1 MAKSSL
7 ATLRNALR
15 EKPTQVEGAPPE
27 QPAAA
32 TAAVYKAPSRAGK
45 LHISAWLSADYK
57 TSLRAIQMKHP
68 NKTLQELLSEA
79 LNELYAKYNV
89 PVIRE
94 E

>member
-15 EKPTQVEGAPPE
+15 EKPTQVEAAE
-27 QPAAA
+27 PAVA
-32 TAAVYKAPSRAGK
+32 TAGAYKAPSRAGK

-68 NKTLQELLSEA
+68 DKTLQTLLSEA
-79 LNELYAKYNV
+79 LNDLYAKYNV
-89 PVIRE
+89 PVVRE